1 MTLTTILL
9 LALRML
15 TNGAGIMAE
24 NRRGFLMCETRIF
37 LVMDVVMMMVPLTMM
52 MVMMV
57 MVLRMVVMLVV
68 TVGMMWM
75 LMIFMIMMVK
85 IM

>member
-52 MVMMV
+52 MVIIV
-57 MVLRMVVMLVV
+57 MVLLVV

-75 LMIFMIMMVK
+75 LMLFMIMK